1 MMTQAGHNAPAR
13 LLGSL
18 ALVFVVFAGA
28 SAVVAQSPAT
38 QTPPPPQVQQLLN
51 LMQDPAVRDWVE
63 QQQKTPP
70 APAGAPA
77 TASEMTG
84 PEMTGSE
91 MTGSEMMAARTASM
105 REHLAALAAAAPRLP
120 GEFRKAAD
128 RLLAELRG
136 RRLVGVLILVLGFV
150 ALGAGTEWLFRR
162 VTAAPQQRIVAL
174 PIETPSARLRA
185 IGLLLA
191 FGISEVAIFGLG
203 SIGAFLA
210 FDWPPLL
217 RQVVLACLVAA
228 VILRLTLVLGRFL
241 LAPDVGGPQDAERFC
256 VVPLPADAA
265 RFWYR
270 RLALFVG
277 WFAFGRAMLDVLS
290 ALGFSPEAREL
301 VAYTLGLG
309 LLAIALNVVWARPTP
324 SEAFPDAPRGSPV
337 HHRIAPWL
345 LSLCLVLLWGLWV
358 VGFMRLF
365 WLVAVALLLPGAIK
379 VARMAS
385 HHVSRPVGG
394 SEGPPAP
401 SLMAVFLDRGLRA
414 LLIAGAALLLAHTW
428 QIDLVE
434 MSGRDTFLTRLLRGA
449 LSSVVILLVADL
461 IWQVVKSLIDRQLS
475 QTATLSPPG
484 TEAAVRQAR
493 LRTLLPIFRNVIFV
507 VLAIVAVMMA
517 LSALGVEIG
526 PLIAGAGIVGV
537 AVGFGSQTLVKD
549 VISGVFYLLDD
560 AFRVGEYI
568 TSGSYKGTVESFGF
582 RSVKLRHHRGPLFTV
597 PFGVLGAV
605 QNMSRDWVIDKLTI
619 GVSYDSD
626 FDKAKKLIK
635 QIGKDLAEDP
645 EFAPNIIEPLKMQG
659 VEQFGDYGIQIRL
672 KMMTKPGEQFVIRR
686 RALALIKQAFDENGI
701 RFALPSVQVAGRE
714 EAGPVAAHQALKL
727 VKPPPPPE

>member
-1 MMTQAGHNAPAR
+1 MMTTHFDHNAPAR
-13 LLGSL
+13 LLCSL
-18 ALVFVVFAGA
+18 ALLFFVFMGA
-28 SAVVAQSPAT
+28 SSAHAQAPLT
-38 QTPPPPQVQQLLN
+38 QNPPPPQVQQLLN
-51 LMQDPAVRDWVE
+51 LMQDPAVRGWVD
-63 QQQKTPP
+63 QQQKP
-70 APAGAPA
+70 APPPTLAETRP
-77 TASEMTG
+77 TSSEMTD
-84 PEMTGSE
+84 
-91 MTGSEMMAARTASM
+91 SEMMAARTARM
-105 REHLAALAAAAPRLP
+105 RDHLAALAAAAPRLP
-120 GEFRKAAD
+120 SEFSSAAD

-136 RRLVGVLILVLGFV
+136 RSLLGVLILVLGFV
-150 ALGAGTEWLFRR
+150 ALGAGTEWAFRK
-162 VTAAPQQRIVAL
+162 VTATPQRRIVAL
-174 PIETPSARLRA
+174 PIETAPERMRA
-185 IGLLLA
+185 IGLRLA
-191 FGISEVAIFGLG
+191 FGLSEVAIFGLG
-203 SIGAFLA
+203 SVGAFLA

-217 RQVVLACLVAA
+217 RQVVLAYLVAA
-228 VILRLTLVLGRFL
+228 VILRLVLVLGRFL
-241 LAPDVGGPQDAERFC
+241 LAPDGGGPQDSDRFRL
-256 VVPLPADAA
+256 VPLSADAA

-277 WFAFGRAMLDVLS
+277 WFAFGRATLDVLS

-309 LLAIALNVVWARPTP
+309 LLAIALNVVWARPR
-324 SEAFPDAPRGSPV
+324 AADALPDVTRHPA
-337 HHRIAPWL
+337 HHRVAPWL
-345 LSLCLVLLWGLWV
+345 LSLCLVLLWGFWV

-365 WLVAVALLLPGAIK
+365 WILAVALLLPPAIK

-385 HHVSRPVGG
+385 HHVTRPASG
-394 SEGPPAP
+394 SEAP
-401 SLMAVFLDRGLRA
+401 TTPGLMAVFLDRGLRA
-414 LLIAGAALLLAHTW
+414 ALIAGAALLLAHTW

-434 MSGRDTFLTRLLRGA
+434 MTGRDTLLTRLVRGA

-461 IWQVVKSLIDRQLS
+461 IWQVVKSLIDRRLNQAEAL
-475 QTATLSPPG
+475 APPG

-507 VLAIVAVMMA
+507 VLAVVAVMMA

-605 QNMSRDWVIDKLTI
+605 QNMSRDWVIDKLSI

-701 RFALPSVQVAGRE
+701 RFAVPTVQVAGSE

-727 VKPPPPPE
+727 VKPPPPEGQAG